1 MSGNMAEYV
10 KIKLYI
16 TKRNPNSDTRREE
29 MEEMKEENARLRAQL
44 TQLRNERRR
53 NIYQEDIH
61 GYQNLAVNLAPRRY
75 TVRPLP
81 PL

>member
-1 MSGNMAEYV
+1 MSGNTAEYV

-29 MEEMKEENARLRAQL
+29 MKEENARLRAQL

-53 NIYQEDIH
+53 NVPKRD
-61 GYQNLAVNLAPRRY
+61 APRRY

>member
-1 MSGNMAEYV
+1 MSGNTAEYV

-16 TKRNPNSDTRREE
+16 TKRNPNSDSRREE
-29 MEEMKEENARLRAQL
+29 MEEIKEENARLRAQL

-53 NIYQEDIH
+53 NVPKRD
-61 GYQNLAVNLAPRRY
+61 APRRY
-75 TVRPLP
+75 TVRPQP